1 MAEDSEEDDLEA
13 LLRQELERPA
23 SSLSEEEAGSPPA
36 KRQFTGQSPR
46 ADAQAPSPI
55 CPPHPGYMGGLCIRC
70 GGLRPE
76 GEEGAGVALRY
87 IHAGLEVSQREA
99 ARLRRGAA
107 EHAAAQRKLTLVLDL
122 DHTLLNST
130 RFIDLTE
137 GEAAALQREAAA
149 GDAGPPPNLVAL
161 PALQTWTRLR
171 PGVRAF
177 LEQAHTIC
185 ELHIYTMGDR
195 AYARAMAAVLDPEG
209 RLFSGRVISA
219 PDSTQRMVKD
229 LDVVLGSP
237 EHVLILDDTEAVWP
251 RHGGNLLPI
260 ARYIYFRACAERF
273 GMPRTSWMERGGD
286 EDPEAGP
293 FPALLRTLRSIHAT
307 FFDDLAA
314 GRSADVRPLVAARR
328 RGVLAGVGLL
338 LSRIVPLTSPAPDA
352 HPLWRLATACGAT
365 CTLSPGPQVTHVM
378 APDWTQK
385 AVWGRDR
392 GLQVVTP
399 QWLAESAGRWARA
412 DESRFQIP
420 MPGAGAGGVVAPV
433 PAPRSAEEELAVVA
447 AAAGGGQTPDRS

>member
-1 MAEDSEEDDLEA
+1 MDIQHAS
-13 LLRQELERPA
+13 PA
-23 SSLSEEEAGSPPA
+23 SRSRSPPA

-137 GEAAALQREAAA
+137 GVLRCVCA
-149 GDAGPPPNLVAL
+149 GLRLVLDGRATT
-161 PALQTWTRLR
+161 TWTRLR

-209 RLFSGRVISA
+209 RLFSGRIISA

-399 QWLAESAGRWARA
+399 QWLAESAGLWVRA